1 MTGVRCNRG
10 TIRLTTHWCL
20 PLKEKSRCTQF
31 SGETRTGSLSA
42 TVNSPTSRPTYLLT
56 DLYNFGTIFTMHCF
70 QGGLT
75 KLSFKKKFDCFHMAL
90 VVQPVTLPGQLLSSP
105 LDHALSYVLKNS
117 VTLDLSTF
125 TSCCSYNRWWVMLSD
140 SEHPTSLQAV
150 PQLGGKSAHLECVRP
165 WLKFTE
171 QKVPI

>member
-1 MTGVRCNRG
+1 MPPIKGKVQMYPVFRWDQK
-10 TIRLTTHWCL
+10 LAVFL
-20 PLKEKSRCTQF
+20 PLSIA
-31 SGETRTGSLSA
+31 LL
-42 TVNSPTSRPTYLLT
+42 VDLPTYLLT
-56 DLYNFGTIFTMHCF
+56 FTTLEQSSPCTVSKV
-70 QGGLT
+70 GLT

-90 VVQPVTLPGQLLSSP
+90 AVQPVTLPGQLLSSP
-105 LDHALSYVLKNS
+105 LDHALSYVLKNL

>member
-1 MTGVRCNRG
+1 MTGVRCNLG

-56 DLYNFGTIFTMHCF
+56 FTTLEQSSPCTVSKV
-70 QGGLT
+70 GLT

-117 VTLDLSTF
+117 VTLDLFTF

>member
-1 MTGVRCNRG
+1 MTGVRCNLG

-70 QGGLT
+70 QGWALPNFPSKRSLIASTWLLWCSLLLCQDSFCLVHLITLCPMCSRTRWLWTFPLLLPVALT
-75 KLSFKKKFDCFHMAL
+75 TDDEWCFQTLSI
-90 VVQPVTLPGQLLSSP
+90 QPVSRLCLSWVVR
-105 LDHALSYVLKNS
+105 VL
-117 VTLDLSTF
+117 T
-125 TSCCSYNRWWVMLSD
+125 
-140 SEHPTSLQAV
+140 
-150 PQLGGKSAHLECVRP
+150 
-165 WLKFTE
+165 
-171 QKVPI
+171 